1 MNQFNWSE
9 PELLAYDEEI
19 KRIRD
24 NIAAMDYQ
32 YDKGKAEGKAER
44 DIEIALNLLRQNL
57 SLDVISS
64 ATGLSH
70 NELTELKAKL

>member
-1 MNQFNWSE
+1 LNQFNWSE

-32 YDKGKAEGKAER
+32 YDKGKAEGENNKA
-44 DIEIALNLLRQNL
+44 IEIALNLLRQNL
-57 SLDVISS
+57 SLDLISS

-70 NELTELKAKL
+70 DELNKLKAKL